1 LNTALETLISA
12 WLGPGLLVLSRAL
25 GLAVTAPGWSAAG
38 LGARGRLGLAGLVA
52 ALLAP
57 AVAVEL
63 RGAVPGVGDPA
74 ALARWCL
81 AEAAV
86 GAGIGLAMGLV
97 LAGARL
103 AGDLLGAQ
111 AGLSPASLLDP
122 EAGSD
127 LTPLGHLHG
136 LVALGVFLALDGPL
150 RLVGALV
157 ESYHAVPAGGLPLSA
172 ESAARAFERVGW
184 ALSLALRA
192 AAPAGVALLA
202 AGLALGLVAKAA
214 GGAAPLGGLA
224 MPARVALGLVLALAG
239 LAAAAGA
246 FGAAWSSVLTF

>member
-1 LNTALETLISA
+1 MDGGLENLIAAWVGTGALVVSRTLGMA
-12 WLGPGLLVLSRAL
+12 A
-25 GLAVTAPGWSAAG
+25 TAPAWSSVG
-38 LGARGRLGLAGLVA
+38 IGVRVRLGLAAMVA
-52 ALLAP
+52 ALLVP
-57 AVAVEL
+57 AVAADL
-63 RGAVPGVGDPA
+63 RGGVPGVADPA
-74 ALARWCL
+74 TLSRWCL

-97 LAGARL
+97 LAAARL
-103 AGDLLGAQ
+103 AGDLLGMQ

-122 EAGSD
+122 EAGTD

-157 ESYHAVPAGGLPLSA
+157 ESYRAVPAGGLPLSA

-184 ALSLALRA
+184 ALGLALQA
-192 AAPAGVALLA
+192 AAPAGVGLLA
-202 AGLALGLVAKAA
+202 AGLALGLVAKAG
-214 GGAAPLGGLA
+214 GGAPLSGLA
-224 MPARVALGLVLALAG
+224 MPGRVAIGLVLALVG

-246 FGAAWSSVLTF
+246 LGEAWWSVLTF